1 MQGIIAQLF
10 ALAVRLTR
18 VYQHRRRT
26 VRRNWGADETLSRV
40 HFFTANNSFG
50 LFLFWTSH
58 VLFFCST
65 RFKVSRMLMFRARE
79 VGLLATASKS
89 KQALVP
95 KVYLPRGEK
104 GNVYSSSSDGIY
116 LVLSSSSDDFRNHF
130 LMVRRKFLPVC
141 LSLVGTF
148 ICRFVAPSSPIT
160 LIPFPITIT
169 NPIRSDPMAGLF
181 QKVWNHTRKDSKSI
195 YGRSSLDAGHRSLHK
210 RPLQY
215 IDEGNFARISSSPS
229 SPLTMTK
236 KKKRLA
242 RN

>member
-1 MQGIIAQLF
+1 
-10 ALAVRLTR
+10 
-18 VYQHRRRT
+18 
-26 VRRNWGADETLSRV
+26 
-40 HFFTANNSFG
+40 
-50 LFLFWTSH
+50 
-58 VLFFCST
+58 
-65 RFKVSRMLMFRARE
+65 MLMFRARE

-148 ICRFVAPSSPIT
+148 IFRVVAPSSPIT

-195 YGRSSLDAGHRSLHK
+195 YGRSSLDAGHRSSHK

-215 IDEGNFARISSSPS
+215 IDEGNFARVSSSSSSPS
-229 SPLTMTK
+229 SLTTTKNKEKVGQKLIKSFFFSLSRLEIPL
-236 KKKRLA
+236 KRQTNAKSLRIHDHQKHGHYTA
-242 RN
+242 NVR

>member
-1 MQGIIAQLF
+1 MYPSTTTLTSSKDLSVAAVLDFGKEYVALNGCAQRAKSPRTLSYHIKKSSTAYSHIIDYSSHISSLLLPATCSLNARYHRATF

-26 VRRNWGADETLSRV
+26 VRRNRGGDETLSRV

-79 VGLLATASKS
+79 VGLLATASQS

-95 KVYLPRGEK
+95 KVYLPRGET

-116 LVLSSSSDDFRNHF
+116 LVC
-130 LMVRRKFLPVC
+130 RRRRTTFATI
-141 LSLVGTF
+141 SL
-148 ICRFVAPSSPIT
+148 
-160 LIPFPITIT
+160 
-169 NPIRSDPMAGLF
+169 
-181 QKVWNHTRKDSKSI
+181 W
-195 YGRSSLDAGHRSLHK
+195 
-210 RPLQY
+210 
-215 IDEGNFARISSSPS
+215 
-229 SPLTMTK
+229 
-236 KKKRLA
+236 
-242 RN
+242 